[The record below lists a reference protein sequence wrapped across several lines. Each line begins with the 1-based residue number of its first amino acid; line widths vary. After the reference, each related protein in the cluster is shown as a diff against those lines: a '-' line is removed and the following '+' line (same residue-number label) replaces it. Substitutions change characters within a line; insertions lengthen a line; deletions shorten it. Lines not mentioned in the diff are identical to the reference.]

1 MAGSRHDYFPVSDPS
16 RRANMRRSA
25 AALAAVW
32 ADGDQAPD
40 GLLAAMCAVEQAP
53 PEAVIAALASWIDD
67 IGWLRDRL
75 GQAMTLLA
83 EDAFARPPLR
93 PVGDSAFGGLLLAET
108 GPIRITLLVRRFEAA
123 GASDAAT
130 ALFAPGR
137 MRLRVLAAGG
147 AIIHRHSVEVSAA
160 EEAGGFTAVAALPCI
175 TAAPRP
181 LVTGE
186 ILALDTA
193 REAISLTGGTGDVL
207 MLELAVQPP
216 SPLPVRAYD
225 VESGRLVHVSASQR
239 DSSFRGMALAL
250 LRTLGRA
257 DAVPLFT
264 AETKAVDFAARWNA
278 MRELVALDS
287 AAAVAPLAG
296 MAASDPHP
304 EVRRAAAATLT
315 LFEREPAQC
324 PA

>member
-1 MAGSRHDYFPVSDPS
+1 MAGSRHDYFPVSDLS
-16 RRANMRRSA
+16 RCANMRRSA
-25 AALAAVW
+25 AALAATW
-32 ADGDQAPD
+32 AEGDQAPD
-40 GLLAAMCAVEQAP
+40 GLLAAMRAVEQAP
-53 PEAVIAALASWIDD
+53 PETAVAALAPWIDD

-75 GQAMTLLA
+75 GQAMALLA
-83 EDAFARPPLR
+83 GDVFARPPLR
-93 PVGDSAFGGLLLAET
+93 PVGDSAFGGLLLAEA
-108 GPIRITLLVRRFEAA
+108 GPVRITLLVRRFEAA
-123 GASDAAT
+123 AASDATT

-137 MRLRVLAAGG
+137 MRLRILAAGG
-147 AIIHRHSVEVSAA
+147 ATIHRHYVNVSAT
-160 EEAGGFTAVAALPCI
+160 EEAGGFAAATAPPCT

-186 ILALDTA
+186 IFALDTA

-287 AAAVAPLAG
+287 AAAAAPLAC

-315 LFEREPAQC
+315 LFGREAAQC